1 MLGSIMGGGPMGMIK
16 QLMHMVQQMQQQQGG
31 ECGQCSEG
39 GHKNPAQA
47 FHHVL
52 QQELKALG

>member
-1 MLGSIMGGGPMGMIK
+1 MLGLGMGMGMIN
-16 QLMHMVQQMQQQQGG
+16 QLMQMVQQMQQQQGG